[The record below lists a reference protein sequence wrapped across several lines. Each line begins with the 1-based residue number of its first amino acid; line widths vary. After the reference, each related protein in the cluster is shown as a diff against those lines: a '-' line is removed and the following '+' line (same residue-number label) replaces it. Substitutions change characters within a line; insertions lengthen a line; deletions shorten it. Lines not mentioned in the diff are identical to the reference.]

1 MKGPSKKTVLGLI
14 LIILFGL
21 TIYGEYSFSLK
32 VIESKKKLD
41 TLKRNQLTL
50 ERSVEE
56 KTKQVAVFKKAIAEL
71 EKYQLGIPED
81 EVDFYDKVQQ
91 EMTDNTVRSNR
102 ITAAKAGGGR
112 SAVAIDFEGAYY
124 DILQTLADWRG
135 MDVVVRVSGLNLSSG
150 TDGLSKGNIT
160 IESVLRGGE

>member
-1 MKGPSKKTVLGLI
+1 MKGPNRKTLLGLI

-21 TIYGEYSFSLK
+21 IIYGEYSFSSL
-32 VIESKKKLD
+32 VMESKKKLD
-41 TLKRNQLTL
+41 SLKRNQLTL

-56 KTKQVAVFKKAIAEL
+56 KTKQVVVFKKAIAEL

-112 SAVAIDFEGAYY
+112 NAVAIDFEGAYY
-124 DILQTLADWRG
+124 DILQTLADWRA
-135 MDVVVRVSGLNLSSG
+135 MDVVVRVSSLNLSSG
-150 TDGLSKGNIT
+150 GEGLSKGKIT
-160 IESVLRGGE
+160 IESVLKGGE

>member
-1 MKGPSKKTVLGLI
+1 MKGPNKKSILGLLI
-14 LIILFGL
+14 LLVFGL
-21 TIYGEYSFSLK
+21 VIYGEYIFSRN
-32 VIESKKKLD
+32 VIDSKKKLD

-50 ERSVEE
+50 ERSVEQ
-56 KTKQVAVFKKAIAEL
+56 KTRQVAIYKKAIAEL

-112 SAVAIDFEGAYY
+112 NAVAIDLEGAYY

-135 MDVVVRVSGLNLSSG
+135 MDVVVRVSGLSLNTG
-150 TDGLSKGNIT
+150 AEGLARGKIT
-160 IESVLRGGE
+160 LESVLKGGE